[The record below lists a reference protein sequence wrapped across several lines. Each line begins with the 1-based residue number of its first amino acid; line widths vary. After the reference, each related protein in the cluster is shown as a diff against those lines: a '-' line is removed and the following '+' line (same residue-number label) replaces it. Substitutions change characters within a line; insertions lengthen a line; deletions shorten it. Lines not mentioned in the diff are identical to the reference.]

1 MKNRIFY
8 AILLYIFVFVLW
20 FCFAYFID
28 TSATIFNI
36 PLWFFWSVILFPSIN
51 FILVCFFILVISK
64 T

>member
-1 MKNRIFY
+1 M
-8 AILLYIFVFVLW
+8 FVLW

-36 PLWFFWSVILFPSIN
+36 PLWFFWSGILFPSIN

>member
-1 MKNRIFY
+1 M
-8 AILLYIFVFVLW
+8 FVLW

-36 PLWFFWSVILFPSIN
+36 PLWFFGSGILFPIIN
-51 FILVCFFILVISK
+51 FFLVCFFILAISK